1 MTTNTVLA
9 SLAESRLNTHTPQTW
24 EDSIT
29 IQQANELLIQTAQQ
43 ERDRFIDL
51 GFEELEKAKMNE
63 RARIVALVED
73 KIKEVE
79 GSFMG
84 DGFVTQDMK
93 SFAIIALKDVRT
105 DLLTRM
111 RGNK

>member
-1 MTTNTVLA
+1 MKPTPSVNDTKKKTV
-9 SLAESRLNTHTPQTW
+9 
-24 EDSIT
+24 
-29 IQQANELLIQTAQQ
+29 
-43 ERDRFIDL
+43 
-51 GFEELEKAKMNE
+51 KAW
-63 RARIVALVED
+63 AIVALVED